1 MSAQSPPNRDTGAD
15 TGAVVAPVRRA
26 PSRHQLPPLPYAPDA
41 LEPFISAESLELHHD
56 RHHRAYV
63 DELNR
68 LIAGTLFAEMSL
80 EQLIV
85 ATAYKP
91 EHKPIYNNA
100 AQAFNHQFY
109 WRSLSRQGGG
119 PPPAALAQLVSD
131 TFGTYYAFRQA
142 FSAAAN
148 AQFASGWAWLVL
160 DGERL
165 RVLKTQNADN
175 PLITQHKPLLALDVW
190 EHAYYVDYRNRRA
203 DYVTAVLDHLINWQ
217 FALDNLAQA

>member
-1 MSAQSPPNRDTGAD
+1 MSAQFPQNLEA
-15 TGAVVAPVRRA
+15 AAAHA
-26 PSRHQLPPLPYAPDA
+26 PSPSGQSHHVLPPLPYSPDA
-41 LEPFISAESLELHHD
+41 LEPFISAETLNLHHD
-56 RHHRAYV
+56 KHHRGYV

-68 LIAGTLFAEMSL
+68 LIAGTLFADMSL

-119 PPPAALAQLVSD
+119 HPPAALAQLVSD
-131 TFGTYYAFRQA
+131 TFGTYQAFRQT

-148 AQFASGWAWLVL
+148 SQFGSGWAWLVL

-165 RVLKTQNADN
+165 RVIKTANADN
-175 PLITQHKPLLALDVW
+175 PLITRHRPLLALDVW
-190 EHAYYVDYRNRRA
+190 EHAYYIDYRNRRS
-203 DYVTAVLDHLINWQ
+203 DYVTVALDHLINWQ
-217 FALDNLAQA
+217 FALENLSQA